1 MHKRVKGIKTYTID
15 SHQITREENK
25 RRGEKNKKS
34 KFKTINRMAIETH
47 IAIISLNV
55 NRLNA
60 PNKTPKWL
68 NGYKN
73 RKLTSDLETQKKQ
86 K

>member
-1 MHKRVKGIKTYTID
+1 
-15 SHQITREENK
+15 
-25 RRGEKNKKS
+25 
-34 KFKTINRMAIETH
+34 MAIGTH

-68 NGYKN
+68 NRYKN
-73 RKLTSDLETQKKQ
+73 RKLTSDLETHKKQ